1 MKTTALN
8 EAQMSILRLLGS
20 MKSVEEVNELRQV
33 ICDYYARRVDD
44 EMDRLWEEGKWDNEK
59 NEAILQEHLRTPY
72 KHVWK
77 KKDSTRYK
85 LSYCLIIEAWS
96 VLSCLERTP
105 GRWIILCVSTDILE
119 EYAEIITQKTSVEVA
134 SNVIHLLLESQY
146 VELVNPYFSLHL
158 IEEDHDDDKFVDCAF
173 AANATFIVSD
183 DKHYDVL
190 QDIDFPKLLVLKL
203 KEFLDLLQSEDNHNV

>member
-1 MKTTALN
+1 MNSAKSSATTMLAVLTMRWIVSGKRASGATRKTRPFYKNTFAHHTN
-8 EAQMSILRLLGS
+8 MSEKRKIVLDTNCLIASLSRRG
-20 MKSVEEVNELRQV
+20 Q
-33 ICDYYARRVDD
+33 YY
-44 EMDRLWEEGKWDNEK
+44 
-59 NEAILQEHLRTPY
+59 P
-72 KHVWK
+72 VWK
-77 KKDSTRYK
+77 GLQAGEY
-85 LSYCLIIEAWS
+85 
-96 VLSCLERTP
+96 
-105 GRWIILCVSTDILE
+105 ILCVSTDILE